1 MTIEL
6 NENTFY
12 SNIKFERIPEVLR
25 VAKELGHEVVFV
37 YPATFTFGGQ
47 QHEDHRC
54 AAVYHTRGNR
64 RKFAEALMPADILA
78 TMQRVM

>member
-12 SNIKFERIPEVLR
+12 SNVKLDRIPEILR
-25 VAKELGHEVVFV
+25 VAKELDHEVTFV
-37 YPATFTFGGQ
+37 YPATFTFGDQ
-47 QHEDHRC
+47 VHENPRC
-54 AAVYHTRGNR
+54 VAVYHTRGNR